1 MKLLR
6 WDGWFLH
13 CNTGS
18 LRKHKSFVLC
28 SILLSNN
35 YVIIKACS
43 RNIKGSTNLAY
54 SKNIN
59 LQVPIKLSF
68 QSLLLF
74 PGKEKLIKCTY
85 FATRRWCIHLPLI
98 FTTQSLIISLQYIK
112 LCISLLS
119 QSMWTLSITYC
130 DKKILC

>member
-1 MKLLR
+1 MKLLT

-18 LRKHKSFVLC
+18 LRKHKPFVLC

-35 YVIIKACS
+35 YVIVKACS

-68 QSLLLF
+68 QSFPLF
-74 PGKEKLIKCTY
+74 PGKEKLTKCTY
-85 FATRRWCIHLPLI
+85 FATRRCFIHLPLI